1 MSDGQVVTTNVGRT
15 DSSSSSSSSS
25 SSAYTDS
32 SSSYTD
38 SSSSKK
44 SGWVSDAYGKQ
55 YLDSQGEY
63 ITGWKEISGKQY
75 YFDDG
80 GGELSDD
87 EAYEKIIALKDSYP
101 EGMSWTND
109 NSYQS
114 GYRTGYGCAGF
125 AFMVQDAVFGKNT
138 KKTTSTT
145 LDWDALRVG
154 DHIRMENVSGGEHS
168 VIILS
173 IDDNSIT
180 LCEGNYNFSIHW
192 GRTVTQEELEEKFI
206 YHETCY

>member
-1 MSDGQVVTTNVGRT
+1 MTTNVGRT

-114 GYRTGYGCAGF
+114 GYRTGYGCAYLHSWYRMPYLARMPKKPLPPLSTG
-125 AFMVQDAVFGKNT
+125 MPFGWETIFGWKM
-138 KKTTSTT
+138 SP
-145 LDWDALRVG
+145 A
-154 DHIRMENVSGGEHS
+154 EN
-168 VIILS
+168 IPLS
-173 IDDNSIT
+173 FYRSMTI
-180 LCEGNYNFSIHW
+180 
-192 GRTVTQEELEEKFI
+192 
-206 YHETCY
+206 